1 METSPCPVVLS
12 PICGKFQW
20 EILWNSGLQCIFHVF
35 FAGGC
40 FHELVGMEN
49 SMYLH
54 LNSLAVLEMLMKSPC
69 VFLLLVASYLHWPRF
84 RLFERFASMCFFC
97 GSILVWHKSSLSHG
111 LFGCSHSY
119 LPFPLMCSPHFYQFP
134 HAFYTCVP
142 CLFHDLSTCSN
153 CKYIQHTFILPY
165 IPYVS
170 TNIIHHSMC

>member
-12 PICGKFQW
+12 PIYVG
-20 EILWNSGLQCIFHVF
+20 NSMGNSMIFWVAVYLPCF
-35 FAGGC
+35 FAVGGC

-97 GSILVWHKSSLSHG
+97 GFILVWHKSSLSHG

-165 IPYVS
+165 VS